1 MFRRDVKLFANCILS
16 GTAVFLVLAVL
27 FGVAAGAIAK
37 RSGEVYTPVKVA
49 VVDGED
55 SLYSRIIVNMVSNLG
70 YISDLLELKREK
82 TDDPASLL
90 EEGYAAVITLPEGYI
105 SDILSAHVSGGE
117 IIVSPS
123 LGAQREIVTS
133 VARFGETLLSA
144 GQNGTF
150 SGLYLI
156 KEYGLPSEVR
166 SAYLDEVNLTLV
178 NEAMGAHDKY
188 VTVEELDYEGTGM
201 TLVSYYAMCWLI
213 FLLMM
218 MSIFFISLYTKDL
231 TRPMLC
237 RLRSCGI
244 GEVGFWRWKL
254 ILTFIFRTLVLFAAV
269 FALSRFGIAEF
280 DLTALVFVILASAF
294 MTVFGTALTVI
305 SRDGITVNVLV
316 SAGGLLLCGG
326 IVPRQL
332 LPTFI
337 LKIGDLTPFGA
348 AKALLAPAF
357 GAPVDVYGVIFA
369 VLYAALAAVAVAAR
383 MRRIT
388 VGREA

>member
-1 MFRRDVKLFANCILS
+1 MFRRDIRLFAKCILS
-16 GTAVFLVLAVL
+16 GTAIFLVLAVF
-27 FGVAAGAIAK
+27 FGVAAGMIIE
-37 RSGEVYTPVKVA
+37 RSEDVYTPVKVA
-49 VVDGED
+49 VVDSED

-70 YISDLLELKREK
+70 YISDLLELKRVK

-90 EEGYAAVITLPEGYI
+90 EDGYAAVITLPEGYI

-117 IIVSPS
+117 IIVSPA

-133 VARFGETLLSA
+133 VARFGETLLAA

-156 KEYGLPSEVR
+156 KEYGLPSEIR
-166 SAYLDEVNLTLV
+166 RAYLDEVNLTLV
-178 NEAMGAHDKY
+178 NEALNAHDKY
-188 VTVEELDYEGTGM
+188 VTIDELDYEGTGM
-201 TLVSYYAMCWLI
+201 SLVSYYAMSWLI
-213 FLLMM
+213 FLAMM
-218 MSIFFISLYTKDL
+218 MSIFFISLYTRDL

-237 RLRSCGI
+237 RLCSCG
-244 GEVGFWRWKL
+244 VGGAKFWRWKL
-254 ILTFIFRTLVLFAAV
+254 ILTFVFRTLIVSVAV
-269 FALSRFGIAEF
+269 CAMSRFGIAEF
-280 DLTALVFVILASAF
+280 DVFAIVSVVLASAF
-294 MTVFGTALTVI
+294 MTVFGMALTVV
-305 SRDGITVNVLV
+305 SRDGITLNVLI

-332 LPTFI
+332 LPQFL

-348 AKALLAPAF
+348 AKSLLAPAF
-357 GAPVDVYGVIFA
+357 GAPVDALGVA
-369 VLYAALAAVAVAAR
+369 AAVVYVAIAIAAMWAR

>member
-1 MFRRDVKLFANCILS
+1 MFRRDVKLFAKCILS
-16 GTAVFLVLAVL
+16 GTAIFLVLAVI
-27 FGVAAGAIAK
+27 FGVAAGMIIK
-37 RSGEVYTPVKVA
+37 RSEDVYTPVKVA

-70 YISDLLELKREK
+70 YISELLELKRVR
-82 TDDPASLL
+82 TDDPQSLL

-105 SDILSAHVSGGE
+105 SDILSANVSGGE

-156 KEYGLPSEVR
+156 REYGLPSEIR

-178 NEAMGAHDKY
+178 NEAMTAHDKY
-188 VTVEELDYEGTGM
+188 ITVDELDYEGTGM
-201 TLVSYYAMCWLI
+201 TLASYYAMSWLI
-213 FLLMM
+213 FLSMM
-218 MSIFFISLYTKDL
+218 VSVFFVSLYTRDM

-237 RLRSCGI
+237 RLCSCGI
-244 GEVGFWRWKL
+244 GKVGFWRWKL
-254 ILTFIFRTLVLFAAV
+254 ILTFIFRALVSLAAV
-269 FALSRFGIAEF
+269 FAMSRFGVAEF
-280 DLTALVFVILASAF
+280 DLTAVISVLFASLF

-332 LPTFI
+332 LPAF
-337 LKIGDLTPFGA
+337 LLGIGDLTPFGA

-357 GAPVDVYGVIFA
+357 GAPVDVQGAVLA
-369 VLYAALAAVAVAAR
+369 VLYAALAVVSVGAR

-388 VGREA
+388 VGGEV